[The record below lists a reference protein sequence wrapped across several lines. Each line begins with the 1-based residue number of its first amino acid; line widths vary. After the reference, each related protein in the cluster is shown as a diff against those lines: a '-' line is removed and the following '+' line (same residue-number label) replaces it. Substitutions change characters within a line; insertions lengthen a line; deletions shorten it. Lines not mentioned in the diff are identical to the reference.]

1 MEAKPVAAA
10 NRVYEDF
17 DPPSNWASEPE
28 HDTLILELPG
38 FKKEQLRVQVT
49 SNRSLKITGERSLG
63 NNKWRRFQK
72 EFPVPSNVD
81 PNSITAK
88 FEGGM
93 LYVKHPKVITALPG
107 PARPEQAK
115 PPAKAPRP
123 EQMPKSDQPQAKPPA
138 QAPRPEQMPKS
149 DQPQQTQK
157 AAQEVSSS
165 KSSNV
170 DKPTTIG
177 KTTAPVQANANKGH
191 DVNDANRDISQKT
204 PEKEKEPSDDAAN
217 KKKSTSPDADITA
230 GTSHEKQKR
239 TPGDSVVKKSEK
251 TDKRAVTGNVD
262 AGLKSDDQQEGYKRS
277 VSSLATEL
285 TKPKTLLNLIVAG
298 LMVLVFVLYL
308 KNAVKPIGGP
318 KSEHP

>member
-1 MEAKPVAAA
+1 M
-10 NRVYEDF
+10 
-17 DPPSNWASEPE
+17 
-28 HDTLILELPG
+28 
-38 FKKEQLRVQVT
+38 
-49 SNRSLKITGERSLG
+49 
-63 NNKWRRFQK
+63 
-72 EFPVPSNVD
+72 EFPIPSNVD
-81 PNSITAK
+81 GNLITAK

-93 LYVKHPKVITALPG
+93 LYIKHPKVITALPG
-107 PARPEQAK
+107 LARPEQAKPPAKAPRPEQMPKSDQPQAK

-149 DQPQQTQK
+149 DQPQAKPPAQAPRPEQMPQSDQPQQTQK

-177 KTTAPVQANANKGH
+177 KTTAPVQANVNKGH
-191 DVNDANRDISQKT
+191 DINDANRDISQKT

-251 TDKRAVTGNVD
+251 TNKRAVTGNVD
-262 AGLKSDDQQEGYKRS
+262 AGRKSDDQQEGYKQS

-285 TKPKTLLNLIVAG
+285 TKPKKLLNLIVAG